1 MWPQIKRPEKVARS
15 LPNTSSLLNTPYD
28 PGMAI
33 SAHRDAVPARYGLK
47 RLLLGVALVVAVIVV
62 LVIVAVFSF
71 SGVTLASDSTALAH
85 VTVQPFGG
93 TIEHVQAFGPDGR
106 RVPIAVQ
113 GGLLT
118 PLRKL
123 APGEQ
128 VSVDVVVRRPGLLS
142 WALGSQRTE
151 HLTLTAPVAQV
162 KEPWMTVRPGSEVH
176 VSFNQPVSTVAY
188 GSKGDT
194 TIHRLSAPQHTI
206 SLGSQ
211 PETGA
216 TEIAVASRPWET
228 VGAPMQVSW
237 FPPSSEPVMVS
248 LPAAGTHI
256 SPSTPIHLTFSKPV
270 SAVLGSSRPRLSPA
284 TPGSWR
290 QTNSHTLVF
299 IPSGLGAP
307 LGSQLHILLPHA
319 VAVTAGTGS
328 GSSSGS
334 GSESGFGGGSGA
346 ESGGGLRTTS
356 QIEWTVPPGST
367 LRLQQLLAETGYL
380 PVSWQPAAGAAAVAR
395 TPSAQAQ
402 AAVEP
407 PSGSF
412 SWRYPN
418 TPHQL
423 QAMWSP
429 GQWSEI
435 MKGAVMKFENENEM
449 TVDGLA
455 GPSVWR
461 ALLDYVIAGK
471 RLNSGYSYVYVHR
484 EVPETMTL
492 WHNGQTVI
500 TSPANTGISGAE
512 TELGTFAVFEHLP
525 ETTMSGTNPDGS
537 HYEDPGIKW
546 VSYFN
551 GGDAL
556 HNFDRASFGSPQ
568 SLGCVELPLAASAEI
583 YPYTPI
589 GTLVTIET

>member
-1 MWPQIKRPEKVARS
+1 
-15 LPNTSSLLNTPYD
+15 
-28 PGMAI
+28 MAT
-33 SAHRDAVPARYGLK
+33 SAHREAVSVGYGPK
-47 RLLLGVALVVAVIVV
+47 RVLFGVALVLAVILA
-62 LVIVAVFSF
+62 LVIVAVFAF

-85 VTVQPFGG
+85 VTVQPLGG

-113 GGLLT
+113 GGRLT
-118 PLRKL
+118 PLQKL

-128 VSVDVVVRRPGLLS
+128 VSVEVEVRRPGWLS

-151 HLTLTAPVAQV
+151 HLTLTAPSAEVT
-162 KEPWMTVRPGSEVH
+162 EPWMTVRSGSGVH
-176 VSFNQPVSTVAY
+176 VSFNQPVSTVVY
-188 GSKGDT
+188 GSKGHT
-194 TIHRLSAPQHTI
+194 TTHTLGTAQRTVSI
-206 SLGSQ
+206 GSQ

-216 TEIAVASRPWET
+216 TEIAVAARPWET
-228 VGAPMQVSW
+228 VGAPTQVSW
-237 FPPSSEPVMVS
+237 FPPSNMPVMVS
-248 LPAAGTHI
+248 LPTAGTQI
-256 SPSTPIHLTFSKPV
+256 SPATQIHLTFSKPV
-270 SAVLGSSRPRLSPA
+270 SAVLGSSRPRLSPD
-284 TPGSWR
+284 TPGSWHE
-290 QTNSHTLVF
+290 TNSHTLVF
-299 IPSGLGAP
+299 TPTGLGAA

-319 VAVTAGTGS
+319 VAVTAGSGS
-328 GSSSGS
+328 GSSGS
-334 GSESGFGGGSGA
+334 SGGSTGNN
-346 ESGGGLRTTS
+346 GGGLRTTS

-380 PVSWQPAAGAAAVAR
+380 PVSWQPATGTAAVPR
-395 TPSAQAQ
+395 TPSAEAQ

-429 GQWSEI
+429 GQWSVI

-455 GPSVWR
+455 GPAVWH

-471 RLNSGYSYVYVHR
+471 HLSSGYSYVYVHR
-484 EVPETMTL
+484 EIPETMTL

-512 TELGTFAVFEHLP
+512 TELGTFPVFEHLP

-556 HNFDRASFGSPQ
+556 HNFDRASFGTPQ

-583 YPYTPI
+583 WPYTTI

>member
-1 MWPQIKRPEKVARS
+1 V
-15 LPNTSSLLNTPYD
+15 
-28 PGMAI
+28 
-33 SAHRDAVPARYGLK
+33 
-47 RLLLGVALVVAVIVV
+47 LLGVALVIFVILA
-62 LVIVAVFSF
+62 LVIVAIFAF

-113 GGLLT
+113 DGRLT

-128 VSVDVVVRRPGLLS
+128 VSVDVEVRRPGWLS
-142 WALGSQRTE
+142 WALGSQRSE
-151 HLTLTAPVAQV
+151 HLTLSAPVAQV
-162 KEPWMTVRPGSEVH
+162 TEPWMTVRSGAEVR
-176 VSFNQPVSTVAY
+176 VSFDRPVSAVAY
-188 GSKGDT
+188 GSKGHT
-194 TIHRLSAPQHTI
+194 TVHRLGTAQRTI
-206 SLGSQ
+206 SLGAQ

-216 TEIAVASRPWET
+216 TEIAVAARPWET
-228 VGAPMQVSW
+228 VGAPTQVSW
-237 FPPSSEPVMVS
+237 FPPSNTPVMVS

-256 SPSTPIHLTFSKPV
+256 SPATPIYLTFSKPV
-270 SAVLGSSRPRLSPA
+270 SEVLGSSRPRLSPS
-284 TPGSWR
+284 TPGSWHEA
-290 QTNSHTLVF
+290 NGHTLVF
-299 IPSGLGAP
+299 TPTGLGAA
-307 LGSQLHILLPHA
+307 LGSQLQIQLPHA
-319 VAVTAGTGS
+319 VSVTAGSGS
-328 GSSSGS
+328 GSSS
-334 GSESGFGGGSGA
+334 
-346 ESGGGLRTTS
+346 SGGGLRTTS
-356 QIEWTVPPGST
+356 QIAWTVPPGST
-367 LRLQQLLAETGYL
+367 LRLQQLLAQAGYL
-380 PVSWQPAAGAAAVAR
+380 PVDWQPAAGTAAVAR
-395 TPSAQAQ
+395 TPSAEAQ

-407 PSGSF
+407 PNGSF
-412 SWRYPN
+412 SWRWAN

-435 MKGAVMKFENENEM
+435 TKGAVMKFEDENEM

-455 GPSVWR
+455 GPTVWH
-461 ALLDYVIAGK
+461 ALLDYAIAGK

-492 WHNGQTVI
+492 WHDGQTVI
-500 TSPANTGISGAE
+500 TSPANTGISGAETE

-537 HYEDPGIKW
+537 HYKDPGIKW

-556 HNFDRASFGSPQ
+556 HNFDRSSFGTPQ

-589 GTLVTIET
+589 GTLVTIEK